1 MDDGDHRRCSSC
13 GELSITR
20 GQRFIG
26 GWFFIRCPNCR
37 TLLRIDPQHG
47 QRWALL
53 TAFALI
59 GAASIAGAALTGQVP
74 VFIAAGAV
82 ACALLYA
89 WEFALTRRSPLEAVT
104 ADEAREYRRNWA
116 IAAIATAVATIAVAF
131 AVTRVL
137 AALPE

>member
-1 MDDGDHRRCSSC
+1 MQDSDPRRCSSC
-13 GELSITR
+13 GELSITVM
-20 GQRFIG
+20 QRFVG

-59 GAASIAGAALTGQVP
+59 GAAAIAGAALTGQVL
-74 VFIAAGAV
+74 VFVAAGAV
-82 ACALLYA
+82 ACALLYV
-89 WEFALTRRSPLEAVT
+89 WEFALTRRSPLDAVPP
-104 ADEAREYRRNWA
+104 DEAREYRRNWA
-116 IAAIATAVATIAVAF
+116 IAAVATAVATIAVVF

-137 AALPE
+137 TALPE